1 MEDGAIIHVDY
12 DLFSGETGD
21 LIETTREDI
30 AKEYEMHQK
39 AEPTLQWFVLSV
51 MAI

>member
-30 AKEYEMHQK
+30 AKEYEMHPVSYTHLTL
-39 AEPTLQWFVLSV
+39 PTTCCV
-51 MAI
+51 